1 MFKLNVAAWS
11 VVTSGLLAAVL
22 VTAALYLVGAGG
34 LLHSSRASRRVTS
47 DLHGGYYGGW
57 HGAGHQDRW
66 GRRQEQPGP
75 DSLDTLLALLSV
87 DSIQV
92 SIQIIGC
99 CINPDYQRSRKW
111 NLDWK
116 IN

>member
-1 MFKLNVAAWS
+1 M
-11 VVTSGLLAAVL
+11 VTSGLLAAVL

-57 HGAGHQDRW
+57 HGAAYQDRW

-92 SIQIIGC
+92 SIYV
-99 CINPDYQRSRKW
+99 DHWLLYKLRLSAW
-111 NLDWK
+111 
-116 IN
+116 